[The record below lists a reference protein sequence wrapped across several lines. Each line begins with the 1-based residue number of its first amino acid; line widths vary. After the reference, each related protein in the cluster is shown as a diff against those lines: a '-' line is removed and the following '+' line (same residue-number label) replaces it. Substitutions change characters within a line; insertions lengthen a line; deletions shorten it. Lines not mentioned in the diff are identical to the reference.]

1 MTLDDYLELVG
12 RAGYIV
18 IHEDDLKALAA
29 GKKNVISQLGL

>member
-1 MTLDDYLELVG
+1 MKLDEYLELAG

-29 GKKNVISQLGL
+29 GR